1 MTNATHRLRFSGV
14 KQKNKIQVG
23 SFAVDVILIIFFILA
38 SIIFVY
44 PFLNVVAVS
53 FSSNSM
59 ITTGQVSWFPREF
72 TTIGYELLFK
82 EANIWGSYLNTIII
96 CLGFAIV
103 NLTMTSLLAYV
114 MSIPDFVFKKL
125 YSVLLLITM
134 FFSGG
139 TVPTYL
145 LIKNLHMLDTW
156 WALIL
161 PNALSAYNVFVYR
174 AFYKGISPALRE
186 SARIDGANEFQILLK
201 IYVPLAKALYASFG
215 LFAVVGMWN
224 SYYDALLYISD
235 ASKQPIQMIL
245 RKIVFT
251 SAGSDMQEVTNAMNN
266 GQLNRLSV
274 QYACI
279 VATALPVM
287 IIYPF
292 LQKYFATGVQ
302 VGAVKG

>member
-1 MTNATHRLRFSGV
+1 MTNATHHLRFSGA
-14 KQKNKIQVG
+14 KQKNRIQVG

-59 ITTGQVSWFPREF
+59 ITTGQVSWFPKEF

-82 EANIWGSYLNTIII
+82 EANIWGAYLNTIII

-103 NLTMTSLLAYV
+103 NLSMTSLLAYV

-145 LIKNLHMLDTW
+145 LIKNLHMLNTW
-156 WALIL
+156 WALII

-174 AFYKGISPALRE
+174 AFYRGISPALRE
-186 SARIDGANEFQILLK
+186 SARIDGANELQILLK
-201 IYVPLAKALYASFG
+201 IYIPLSKALYASFG

-287 IIYPF
+287 VIYPF

>member
-1 MTNATHRLRFSGV
+1 MTNTTRQLRFSGA

-44 PFLNVVAVS
+44 PFLNVIAVS

-59 ITTGQVSWFPREF
+59 ITTGQVSWFPKGF

-82 EANIWGSYLNTIII
+82 EANIWGAYLNTIII

-156 WALIL
+156 WSLIL
-161 PNALSAYNVFVYR
+161 PGALSAYNVFVYR
-174 AFYKGISPALRE
+174 AFYRGISPALRE
-186 SARIDGANEFQILLK
+186 SARIDGANELQILVK
-201 IYVPLAKALYASFG
+201 IYVPLSKALYASFG